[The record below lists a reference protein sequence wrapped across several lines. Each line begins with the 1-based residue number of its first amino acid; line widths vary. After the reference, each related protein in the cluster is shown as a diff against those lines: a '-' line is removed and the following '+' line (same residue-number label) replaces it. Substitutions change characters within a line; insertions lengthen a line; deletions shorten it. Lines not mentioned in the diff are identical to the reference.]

1 MNPRCPTCGCFVSPL
16 MPVDY
21 CRQCETSAAIERERA
36 DRALRTIE
44 QIDRYRRMIRYLR
57 TKPRWPLERKP

>member
-21 CRQCETSAAIERERA
+21 CRQCETSAAIERERESA
-36 DRALRTIE
+36 R
-44 QIDRYRRMIRYLR
+44 RRMERAAIIL
-57 TKPRWPLERKP
+57 LEPNRDPGDHD